1 MGHTRPTTSNTI
13 DANPGGEGI
22 KRLQK
27 MYEDFFEEQ
36 EERFAKGT
44 GAGQMVASAD
54 LLLHK
59 VFANPLLRK
68 TEIVT
73 DPIFMAYL
81 ERNRVKAREY
91 PQKDKKK
98 KVDEDVPQEPD
109 DPNAALI
116 IMEPTYEYEGQRYG
130 SLQRPEEGFQIGL
143 TLEEHDREKER
154 FLQHTTFLM
163 QQKQVGYE
171 VQTTAMLK
179 RGNDIDK

>member
-22 KRLQK
+22 KRLQQ

-81 ERNRVKAREY
+81 ERNRVKAREP

-98 KVDEDVPQEPD
+98 KADQDVP
-109 DPNAALI
+109 
-116 IMEPTYEYEGQRYG
+116 
-130 SLQRPEEGFQIGL
+130 
-143 TLEEHDREKER
+143 
-154 FLQHTTFLM
+154 
-163 QQKQVGYE
+163 
-171 VQTTAMLK
+171 
-179 RGNDIDK
+179 